1 MEHNKRKP
9 SWLKISLENGEE
21 YLKVKKIVELN
32 KLHTICSSGRCPN
45 ASKCWGMGTATFMI
59 AGNICTRSCK
69 FCATMTGKP
78 LPLDKKEPEKIA
90 SSVKLMGLKHCVITS
105 VDRDDLED
113 KGAEHWQQTV
123 EKIRESNPNTTIEIL
138 TPDFDGR
145 EELLDIVFSS
155 KPDIFSHNM
164 ETIQRLSN
172 ATRSRAKYDV
182 SLKVLKYASDKGFLT
197 KTGIMVGLGEKEEEV
212 IELMKDVRQAGV
224 QLFTI
229 GQYLQP
235 TKKHLEVKEYV
246 TPEQFA
252 KYKEIGMQIGFAN
265 VESGPL
271 VRSSYMAEKSFLE
284 SKLQPQRV
292 LHPQGVL
299 QA

>member
-1 MEHNKRKP
+1 MEIKRKP

-45 ASKCWGMGTATFMI
+45 ASKCWGRGTATFMI
-59 AGNICTRSCK
+59 AGDICTRSCK

-78 LPLDKKEPEKIA
+78 KPLDENEPEKIA

-105 VDRDDLED
+105 VDRDDLDD
-113 KGAEHWQQTV
+113 KGAEHWSRTV
-123 EKIRESNPNTTIEIL
+123 EAIRRENPSTTIEIL

-145 EELLDIVFSS
+145 EELLDIVLAS

-164 ETIQRLSN
+164 ETIQRLSD

-182 SLKVLKYASDKGFLT
+182 SMKVLEHSAKKGFLT
-197 KTGIMVGLGEKEEEV
+197 KTGIMVGVGETPQEV
-212 IELMKDVRQAGV
+212 EELMKDVRNAGV
-224 QLFTI
+224 KLFTI

-252 KYKEIGMQIGFAN
+252 EYKEIGMKMGFAN

-284 SKLQPQRV
+284 SKLNRQDNI
-292 LHPQGVL
+292 
-299 QA
+299 

>member
-59 AGNICTRSCK
+59 AGDICTRSCK

-155 KPDIFSHNM
+155 MPDIFSHNM

-197 KTGIMVGLGEKEEEV
+197 KTGIMVGLGEKEQEV
-212 IELMKDVRQAGV
+212 IELMKDVKQAGV

-252 KYKEIGMQIGFAN
+252 KYREIGMQMGFAN

-284 SKLQPQRV
+284 SKLNC
-292 LHPQGVL
+292 H
-299 QA
+299 